1 MILLLVLHRMMKGM
15 AKRVSIFVD
24 PDLQH
29 SASEEYL
36 AASVKR
42 KSVGPGYRRRSSS
55 LDNENGQQK
64 SQKSLA
70 EKVPSERKVVISLV
84 VLPHFVAFIEI

>member
-1 MILLLVLHRMMKGM
+1 MKGM
-15 AKRVSIFVD
+15 AKRVSIYVD

-36 AASVKR
+36 VASVKR
-42 KSVGPGYRRRSSS
+42 KSVGPCYRRRSSS

-64 SQKSLA
+64 SRKSLA
-70 EKVPSERKVVISLV
+70 EKVPSERKVGSCENIISLV
-84 VLPHFVAFIEI
+84 MLLHFVMAVL